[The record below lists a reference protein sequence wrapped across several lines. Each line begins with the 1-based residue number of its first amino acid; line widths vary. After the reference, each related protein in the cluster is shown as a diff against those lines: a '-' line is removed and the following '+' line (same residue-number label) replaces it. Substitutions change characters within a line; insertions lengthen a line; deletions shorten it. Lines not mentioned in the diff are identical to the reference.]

1 MKEYLQGL
9 ANLIFPYTGPE
20 DEQPSEEFRKEQKTI
35 VIGLMIIKTL
45 GLIGMH
51 YAT

>member
-1 MKEYLQGL
+1 M
-9 ANLIFPYTGPE
+9 NLIHPWEGPE

-35 VIGLMIIKTL
+35 LTVSMIIMGL
-45 GLIGMH
+45 GFIGMH